1 MRITSL
7 LICFMVTAV
16 LTQAQDSS
24 RFRIKKDDPV
34 LAAIDSLE
42 SLHYLSSEKFSVK
55 RDRSKYPLPADSVP
69 RPDAATIAARLKKLD
84 AKTPMSLDYNADVQA
99 YIDLYLVK
107 ARKVTSKIIGLTEI
121 YNPLFEQMLDKYGIP
136 LELKYLPI
144 IESALN
150 PKVKSWAGAM
160 GLWQFM
166 YPTGKMYGLE
176 VSSYVDERCDPI
188 KATEAACKYLKYLY
202 TWYKDWNLALAAYNA
217 GPGTINN
224 AIRKAGGKTNY
235 WDIFPYIPKE
245 TRGYVPAFIAAN
257 YFMNHYV
264 DHNLVPYDTKMQ
276 YFAFDTVHVN
286 KKLDL
291 KAVSHILNISYE
303 DLEYMNPVFKTN
315 IVPGDDEVQCLFLP
329 KNKVAEFVLNADSI
343 YNFNK
348 VIQPEGGSELAKQYV
363 KVRRNESLKGV
374 SLRVGVSVSDLKK
387 WNNIRG
393 TYVKPG
399 RWLAYYTTQKG
410 EGESTTEN
418 NTQAT
423 QENKQES
430 NNNTQAVNAKKEIPV
445 KNQNNS
451 ATKYASYTV
460 RSGDSLY
467 KIAERKNV
475 SATSIKKINPS
486 VNWNRLQIGQKIKI
500 PTG

>member
-1 MRITSL
+1 MKTILFIISMFCIINWSAASGDT
-7 LICFMVTAV
+7 V
-16 LTQAQDSS
+16 
-24 RFRIKKDDPV
+24 RIKKNDPV
-34 LAAIDSLE
+34 LTAMDSLE
-42 SLHYLSSEKFSVK
+42 AIHYLSHEKFTVNRNK
-55 RDRSKYPLPADSVP
+55 SKYPLPADSVP
-69 RPDAATIAARLKKLD
+69 RPDASVIAARLKKLD
-84 AKTPMSLDYNADVQA
+84 AKTPMALDYNADVQA

-202 TWYKDWNLALAAYNA
+202 SWYKDWNLALAAYNA

-224 AIRKAGGKTNY
+224 AIRKSGGKTNY

-257 YFMNHYV
+257 YFMNHYI

-291 KAVSHILNISYE
+291 KVVSLVLNIPYQ
-303 DLEYMNPVFKTN
+303 DLEYMNPVYKTN
-315 IVPGDDEVQCLFLP
+315 IVPGDDEVQHLFLP
-329 KNKVAEFVLNADSI
+329 KNKVPQFIALADSI
-343 YNFNK
+343 YNYNK
-348 VIQPEGGSELAKQYV
+348 VIQSDVNPNLAKQYV
-363 KVRRNESLKGV
+363 KVKKNESLKGV
-374 SLRVGVSVSDLKK
+374 SLRIGYSVSDLKK
-387 WNNIRG
+387 WNNISG

-399 RWLAYYTTQKG
+399 RWLVYYTSQKG
-410 EGESTTEN
+410 AESEN
-418 NTQAT
+418 TASGDNKENTG
-423 QENKQES
+423 NKETAQD
-430 NNNTQAVNAKKEIPV
+430 NQQIKVKETPV
-445 KNQNNS
+445 KTPPVS
-451 ATKYASYTV
+451 PKYDSYTV
-460 RSGDSLY
+460 RSGDTLY
-467 KIAERKNV
+467 KIAERKRV
-475 SATSIKKINPS
+475 SATSIKKVNPS

>member
-1 MRITSL
+1 MRRASV
-7 LICFMVTAV
+7 LICMLLLLASAK
-16 LTQAQDSS
+16 AQDSV
-24 RFRIKKDDPV
+24 RYGIKKDDPV
-34 LAAIDSLE
+34 LAAMDSLE
-42 SLHYLSSEKFSVK
+42 SIHYLSSEKFTVK
-55 RDRSKYPLPADSVP
+55 RDRSRYTLPPDSVP

-99 YIDLYLVK
+99 YIDLYLIK

-150 PKVKSWAGAM
+150 PKIKSWAGAM

-166 YPTGKMYGLE
+166 YPTGKMYGLD
-176 VSSYVDERCDPI
+176 VTSYVDERCDPI

-202 TWYKDWNLALAAYNA
+202 GWYKDWNLALAAYNA

-286 KKLDL
+286 RKLDL
-291 KAVSHILNISYE
+291 KVVSHILDIPYE
-303 DLEYMNPVFKTN
+303 DLEYMNPVYKTN
-315 IVPGDDEVQCLFLP
+315 IVPGDDEVQYLFLP
-329 KNKVAEFVLNADSI
+329 KSKVAEFVLNADSI

-348 VIQPEGGSELAKQYV
+348 VIQPENTELAKQYV
-363 KVRRNESLKGV
+363 KVRNNESLTSV
-374 SLRVGVSVSDLKK
+374 SLRVGVTVSDLKK
-387 WNNIRG
+387 WNNIKG

-399 RWLAYYTTQKG
+399 RWLAYYTTPKTDATNGSTAESKENNGQKTNNNQQVTVKK
-410 EGESTTEN
+410 ETAPNSTTN
-418 NTQAT
+418 NTG
-423 QENKQES
+423 
-430 NNNTQAVNAKKEIPV
+430 
-445 KNQNNS
+445 
-451 ATKYASYTV
+451 KYASYTV
-460 RSGDSLY
+460 QSGDTLY
-467 KIAERKNV
+467 KIAERKRV
-475 SATSIKKINPS
+475 SATSIKKMNPS